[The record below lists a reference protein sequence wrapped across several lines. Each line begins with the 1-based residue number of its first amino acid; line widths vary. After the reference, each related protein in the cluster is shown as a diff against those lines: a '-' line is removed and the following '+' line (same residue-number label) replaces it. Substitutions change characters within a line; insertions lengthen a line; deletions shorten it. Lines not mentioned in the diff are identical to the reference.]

1 MAKILML
8 DDDRMAHKIVE
19 KIFEKGGHQ
28 VLLAETCAEAWAK
41 LREHVMVDLVVLD
54 NQLKDEWGWQ
64 FMLPL
69 RHSPLYKGLPVVVY
83 TAQAERDSAR
93 FYIERGV
100 QNMRLK
106 PYQADVLLGELEK
119 AQRTNWPASAMELG
133 EVLRARLGLDLPAY
147 RTLLESAAKAI
158 GEQKLLAQARF
169 VAHDS
174 APLLA
179 VVDELG
185 RQFASIGLTVGEVVV
200 FKIRRGVRER
210 DLISAAD
217 GLRTVDALLG
227 MISVRL
233 AAEQP
238 KPDAP
243 AAEAPKSEAPSEAAA
258 T

>member
-19 KIFEKGGHQ
+19 KIFEKGGHE

-54 NQLKDEWGWQ
+54 NQLRDEWGWQ

-69 RHSPLYKGLPVVVY
+69 RHSPLYKGVPVVVY

-119 AQRTNWPASAMELG
+119 AQRTNWPAGAMEPG
-133 EVLRARLGLDLPAY
+133 EALRGRLGLDLPAY
-147 RTLLESAAKAI
+147 CALLESAAKAI

-169 VAHDS
+169 VAQDN

-185 RQFASIGLTVGEVVV
+185 RQFASIGLTVGEAVAA
-200 FKIRRGVRER
+200 KIRKGVRER
-210 DLISAAD
+210 DLLSAAD
-217 GLRTVDALLG
+217 GLRTVDALLRL
-227 MISVRL
+227 IAARL
-233 AAEQP
+233 AAEQA
-238 KPDAP
+238 KP
-243 AAEAPKSEAPSEAAA
+243 EAPVAGARSEAAA